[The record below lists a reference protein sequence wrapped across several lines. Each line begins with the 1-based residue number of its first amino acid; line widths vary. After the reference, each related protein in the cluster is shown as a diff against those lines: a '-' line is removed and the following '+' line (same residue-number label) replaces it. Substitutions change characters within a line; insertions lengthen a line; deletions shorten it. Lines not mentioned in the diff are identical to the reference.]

1 MKALANETQHDMR
14 PSPFLIAEVG
24 VNHNGSYALAKDLVQ
39 VAKDLGAD
47 AVKFQTFKTAE
58 VAHPSALRAPY
69 QERIEGTQR
78 SQVSLLQDLELSFE
92 DFQRLALYCKDV
104 GIEFMST
111 AFSTS
116 TADFLAGLGQK
127 RFKIPSGEITNR
139 PLLRH
144 IGMKGAHVL
153 LSTGMSSL
161 AEVEEALT
169 TLQES
174 GTPKSRI
181 TVLQCTSSY
190 PAPLEEANLLAMVAM
205 GENLG
210 VSVGYS
216 DHTVGEIAGGV
227 AAALGA
233 TVIEKHIT
241 LDKNMPGP
249 DHTASADPE
258 EFRQYVEHIRRV
270 VIALGASRKFVTQS
284 ELENR
289 VLVRRSIFASQ
300 KIRKGELF
308 TEENLVCLR
317 PATGISAMEWDEVI
331 GKVASKSFTPGDE
344 ITL

>member
-1 MKALANETQHDMR
+1 M
-14 PSPFLIAEVG
+14 PFLIAEVG
-24 VNHNGSYALAKDLVQ
+24 VNHNGSYALAKELVQ
-39 VAKDLGAD
+39 VAKELGAD
-47 AVKFQTFKTAE
+47 AVKFQTFKTFE

-69 QERIEGTQR
+69 QESIEGTER
-78 SQVSLLQDLELSFE
+78 NQVSLLQDLELSFE
-92 DFQRLALYCKDV
+92 DFQRLALHCKDV

-116 TADFLAGLGQK
+116 TADFLADLGQK
-127 RFKIPSGEITNR
+127 KFKIPSGEITNL

-144 IGMKGAHVL
+144 IGIKDAHVL

-174 GTPKSRI
+174 GTEKSRI

-190 PAPLEEANLLAMVAM
+190 PAPLEEANLRAMVAM

-216 DHTVGEIAGGV
+216 DHTVGKIAGGV

-241 LDKNMPGP
+241 LDKEMPGP
-249 DHTASADPE
+249 DHKASANPE
-258 EFRQYVEHIRRV
+258 EFGRYVEHIRAV
-270 VIALGASRKFVTQS
+270 VSALGSSKKSVTTS
-284 ELENR
+284 ELDNR
-289 VLVRRSIFASQ
+289 VLVRRSIFAAKEIQ
-300 KIRKGELF
+300 KGDLF
-308 TEENLVCLR
+308 SEENLVCLR
-317 PATGISAMEWDEVI
+317 PASGISAMKWDEVI